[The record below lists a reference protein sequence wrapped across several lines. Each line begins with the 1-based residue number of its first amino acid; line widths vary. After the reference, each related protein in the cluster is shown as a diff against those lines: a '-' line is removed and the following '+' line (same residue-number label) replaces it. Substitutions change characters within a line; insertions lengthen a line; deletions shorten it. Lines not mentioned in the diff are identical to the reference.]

1 MTPARRLAYTDR
13 RVGPSR
19 AYFLFPGLPVHGWP
33 YPTWRAGVTVDVCQ
47 GEVVPGRRAG
57 LPVERMVDK
66 GEKETILTP
75 EGLRRLEEELEHLK
89 VVRRKEIA
97 ERIKAAKDFGD
108 LTENAEYEDAK
119 NEQAFVEGR
128 ILQLEAILRNA
139 RVIDGNDRKA
149 DEVTVGCTVTLQ
161 DLSNGERL
169 TYTIVGSAEADPTH
183 DRISNESP
191 VGRALLGR
199 KKGETVEIQV
209 PAGTLRYTVLDVRG

>member
-1 MTPARRLAYTDR
+1 
-13 RVGPSR
+13 
-19 AYFLFPGLPVHGWP
+19 
-33 YPTWRAGVTVDVCQ
+33 
-47 GEVVPGRRAG
+47 
-57 LPVERMVDK
+57 MVDK

-108 LTENAEYEDAK
+108 LAENAEYEDAK

-139 RVIDGNDRKA
+139 RVIDGNDRKT